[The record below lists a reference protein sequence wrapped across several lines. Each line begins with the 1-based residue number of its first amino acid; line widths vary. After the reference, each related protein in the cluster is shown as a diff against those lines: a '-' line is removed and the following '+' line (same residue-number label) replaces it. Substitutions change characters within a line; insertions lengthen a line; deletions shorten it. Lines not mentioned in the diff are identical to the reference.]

1 VALDS
6 AVTRSAFIVFEGLD
20 GSGKTTQLLWLA
32 GALRAAGHPVVTTR
46 EPTDGAY
53 GRRIRAMAK
62 GHERLAPDEELR
74 WFMEDRREHVSGV
87 ISPALA
93 RGEIVLSDRYYLSTV
108 TYQGARGLDWAALL
122 AQNEAEFPIPDL
134 VLLLEIDPSQA
145 LARVRERGANA
156 EPAFEEG
163 SFLAHVAMLYHE
175 LPCVYLE
182 RLDARSE
189 PERVRKTVSEVVR
202 RRLGLPDP
210 RT

>member
-1 VALDS
+1 
-6 AVTRSAFIVFEGLD
+6 
-20 GSGKTTQLLWLA
+20 
-32 GALRAAGHPVVTTR
+32 
-46 EPTDGAY
+46 
-53 GRRIRAMAK
+53 MAQ

-134 VLLLEIDPSQA
+134 VLLLEIDPSRA
-145 LARVRERGANA
+145 LARVRERGGRA
-156 EPAFEEG
+156 EPAFEEK
-163 SFLAHVAMLYHE
+163 SFLARVAALYHE

-182 RLDARSE
+182 RLDARSA
-189 PERVRKTVSEVVR
+189 PERVREAVSEVVR

-210 RT
+210 RA